1 LEQIINGRAFWQNP
15 ISAYQTVE
23 EITDLLLHTVKQYQ
37 QWHSTLRDAKAAL
50 ELLEILADPQLLQE
64 AKTSLSL
71 LSIELDRIEIE
82 HLLSGKYDRN
92 GAYLT
97 ITGKDS
103 VEMLLRMYASWAKS
117 HGYKLSWVAESL
129 ACSGVINY
137 AIVEIH
143 GIYPD
148 GYLKSETGIHKLER
162 ILPENANSIQTSL
175 VRVEVTPICNES
187 EFEIPQQDLEIILP
201 LILGNTNKLEVWV
214 RVVHIPTGIAVY
226 CDCERNRHQNKEKA
240 LSIVKSKLWA
250 LANSQGVK
258 QIADI
263 QPHSSQNLP
272 SQEIRRYI
280 FDSKMVLDIRT
291 GLKTTALTEV
301 INGKIDPFIR
311 AYLQQECQ

>member
-1 LEQIINGRAFWQNP
+1 M
-15 ISAYQTVE
+15 
-23 EITDLLLHTVKQYQ
+23 KQFQ

-50 ELLEILADPQLLQE
+50 ELLEIQADPQLLQE
-64 AKTSLSL
+64 AKASLSL
-71 LSIELDRIEIE
+71 LSLELDRIEIE

-97 ITGKDS
+97 ITGEDS

-117 HGYKLSWVAESL
+117 HGYKLSWVAVSL
-129 ACSGVINY
+129 DCSRVINH
-137 AIVEIH
+137 AIWEII
-143 GIYPD
+143 GIYPY

-162 ILPENANSIQTSL
+162 PLPENANNIQTSI
-175 VRVEVTPICNES
+175 VRVEVTPIFNES

-201 LILGNTNKLEVWV
+201 SIQGNTNKLEVWV

-226 CDCERNRHQNKEKA
+226 CDCERNRHQNQEKA
-240 LSIVKSKLWA
+240 LSILKSKLWA
-250 LANSQGVK
+250 LANFQGVK
-258 QIADI
+258 QIANI
-263 QPHSSQNLP
+263 QPQNFKNLP

-280 FDSKMVLDIRT
+280 FDPKMVLDIRT

-301 INGKIDPFIR
+301 MNGKIDPFIR